1 MPLNLSTKPSPPSSS
16 SLTNHST
23 PPIQSRSNAIIWS
36 PASMCEK
43 ETAESYN
50 NNRDNI
56 IKYNNNNESVN
67 NNRSVNNIGVR
78 YSLNNNNNNCAN
90 QITSNNNLNI
100 NINDNI
106 NSSNDIHRHYG
117 DSSSSG
123 PEDSPTFIPTTSDL
137 YASAFSQKAAA
148 AAAAAAAATGFFSHF
163 HKNKDLSMLRQNRTD
178 VFVVNNNN
186 DFLRDKEMTRPDSTA
201 HHSDISVK
209 TEHEDHRKREH
220 RCFQVRIFFL
230 NF

>member
-1 MPLNLSTKPSPPSSS
+1 MPLNLSTKPPLPSSS
-16 SLTNHST
+16 SLLTNHST

-50 NNRDNI
+50 SSSRDNT

-67 NNRSVNNIGVR
+67 NNRSVNIGVR
-78 YSLNNNNNNCAN
+78 YSLHHHNNINNNNCAN
-90 QITSNNNLNI
+90 PNNSNSNNNI
-100 NINDNI
+100 IVNDN
-106 NSSNDIHRHYG
+106 NNSNDIHHRYHDR
-117 DSSSSG
+117 DSSSNSG
-123 PEDSPTFIPTTSDL
+123 PEDSPTFIPSSDL
-137 YASAFSQKAAA
+137 YASAFSQK
-148 AAAAAAAATGFFSHF
+148 AATGFFSHF

-209 TEHEDHRKREH
+209 TEHDDHRKREH
-220 RCFQVRIFFL
+220 RCFQVSIFFYV
-230 NF
+230 